1 MNCDFCSL
9 FAQYSKL
16 ALQACGPL
24 GVAACQHV
32 CRESK
37 SKRSTE
43 TVTSSSVSCA
53 APLRSLTVMCL
64 FSANHSLK
72 ILF

>member
-1 MNCDFCSL
+1 MNCDFCTL
-9 FAQYSKL
+9 FAHDGKL

-37 SKRSTE
+37 SNADCD
-43 TVTSSSVSCA
+43 TVKCVVL
-53 APLRSLTVMCL
+53 LRSLTVMFL
-64 FSANHSLK
+64 ISANHGLK

>member
-9 FAQYSKL
+9 FAQYGKL

-32 CRESK
+32 YRESK
-37 SKRSTE
+37 SN
-43 TVTSSSVSCA
+43 A
-53 APLRSLTVMCL
+53 APGPWHRQVCSAALLRSLTVMCL